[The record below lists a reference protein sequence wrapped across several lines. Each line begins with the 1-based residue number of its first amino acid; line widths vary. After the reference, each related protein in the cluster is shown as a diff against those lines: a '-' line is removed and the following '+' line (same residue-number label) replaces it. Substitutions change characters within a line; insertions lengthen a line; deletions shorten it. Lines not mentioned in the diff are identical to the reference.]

1 MNYQH
6 GFHAGNFA
14 DVLKHAVL
22 ARMLVHLRAKE
33 KPFRVIDTHAGQG
46 AYDLGS
52 SEAARTGEW
61 RGGIGR
67 LLGKEAARLDPALN
81 EFLAPYLEAVGAWR
95 EAHGAS
101 AYPGSP
107 ALIRH
112 FLRPDDRL
120 VAIEAH
126 ERSFAKLARLFP
138 PGSRAKALHLDGYTA
153 WGAYVPPKERRGLVI
168 VDPPFEAQ
176 DEFEQVAAGL
186 ELAAKKWP
194 SGMALIWYP
203 VKDRALVQ
211 RFSDRLARS
220 GLPDLWRV
228 ELDIGTPAGEAS
240 GLSASGLILMN
251 PPWTLPKELDA
262 ALPPLAKLLARGTKI
277 CASCR
282 RIEPLPRGIASG

>member
-1 MNYQH
+1 MNYHH

-61 RGGIGR
+61 RNGIGR
-67 LLGKEAARLDPALN
+67 IVGADNSRLDPGLR
-81 EFLAPYLEAVGAWR
+81 EFLAPYLEAVAAWR
-95 EAHGAS
+95 EGRGAS

-107 ALIRH
+107 AIIRH

-138 PGSRAKALHLDGYTA
+138 PGSRAKALRLDGYTG
-153 WGAYVPPKERRGLVI
+153 WSAYVPPKERRGLVV

-186 ELAAKKWP
+186 ETAGRKWP
-194 SGMALIWYP
+194 SGMTLIWYP
-203 VKDRALVQ
+203 AKDRALVQ
-211 RFSDRLARS
+211 RFAERLAQ
-220 GLPDLWRV
+220 LALEDLWRV
-228 ELDIGTPAGEAS
+228 ELDIGAPSGEAA
-240 GLSASGLILMN
+240 GLSACGLILVN
-251 PPWTLPKELDA
+251 PPWTLPKELEA
-262 ALPPLAKLLARGTKI
+262 ALPPLAKLLAQGPRPS
-277 CASCR
+277 ASCR
-282 RIEPLPRGIASG
+282 RIGPAKREREE